1 MVPSLIAPGRITMP
15 SQSAT
20 FGGAAPD
27 QSPLGWLVAIPLGCL
42 VLMQALIALTG
53 IVPVLDGALADSDA
67 YMRLARV
74 LHLHDGGAWF
84 DPREPRINPPEGH
97 VQHWTRALDALLLA
111 GAWLLQP
118 LFGFERALH
127 VWGVLISPALLAL
140 AVIALA
146 WAATP
151 ALDRDSRLLACLV
164 LLTQPSV
171 LAYTSVG
178 RPDHHSLLLLL
189 ALVLIGLTARLAA
202 APQDRRAAWLAGATA
217 ALSIWVSP
225 EALTFIAVSLATLG
239 LFWVCGTPAL
249 ARTQRTYLASM
260 AAVLALAL
268 VLERGPTGLL
278 AAESDRLSIV
288 HVVLFALIAAFW
300 TVVQRVEHAGLLSGA
315 GAQPSRGALASRAWL
330 AAPGAA
336 ARRLLVAAVGVVAIA
351 LLMILC
357 FPELRH
363 GPLGTVDPLY
373 ARIRLNNIIE
383 IQPLVPADWLA
394 SGHLGEVIGRVI
406 RVLGIGLVAVPFLG
420 VLLLRSTGA
429 AWRFWATVAVALLAF
444 LPLAF
449 YQVRWASYTEAF
461 LVWPYAA
468 AIAWALG
475 QLARV
480 AGRHSVLL
488 RPLAIL
494 AGLFWP
500 LLLAG
505 ALPHQEIESAGRACP
520 VDRLAAVLNRSA
532 SPPRTLLAYADYGS
546 ELLYRTPHRV
556 LSIPNHRPQPGF
568 AATYRILTATDEPAA
583 RAELTRLGVDWILLC
598 PSATERALFA
608 VPGAA
613 RPTLYQRLVDG
624 AAPPWLLALP
634 LAGDLAT
641 EARLFEVLGSA
652 ERSAAADPG
661 ARR

>member
-1 MVPSLIAPGRITMP
+1 MMAAK
-15 SQSAT
+15 SAA
-20 FGGAAPD
+20 FVGAAPD
-27 QSPLGWLVAIPLGCL
+27 HSPLGWLVAIPLGCL

-53 IVPVLDGALADSDA
+53 IVPILDGALADSDA

-118 LFGFERALH
+118 FFGFERALH
-127 VWGVLISPALLAL
+127 LWGVLISPALLAL
-140 AVIALA
+140 AVGALA
-146 WAATP
+146 WAAAS

-202 APQDRRAAWLAGATA
+202 APQDRRAGCLAGAIA

-225 EALTFIAVSLATLG
+225 EAMTFVAVSLATLG
-239 LFWVCGTPAL
+239 LFWVCGTPEL
-249 ARTQRTYLASM
+249 ARTQRAYLTST
-260 AAVLALAL
+260 AAVLVLAL
-268 VLERGPTGLL
+268 VVERGPTGLL

-300 TVVQRVEHAGLLSGA
+300 TMVGRAERAGDPGGA
-315 GAQPSRGALASRAWL
+315 S
-330 AAPGAA
+330 APTHRGAA
-336 ARRLLVAAVGVVAIA
+336 ASCAGFPAPAAVIRRLLVAAVGVVAIA
-351 LLMILC
+351 ALMLLC
-357 FPELRH
+357 FPDLRH

-373 ARIRLNNIIE
+373 ARIRLHNIVE
-383 IQPLVPADWLA
+383 IQPLLPPDWL
-394 SGHLGEVIGRVI
+394 SLDRLGAAIGRVI
-406 RVLGIGLVAVPFLG
+406 RVLGIALFAVPFLG
-420 VLLLRSTGA
+420 LLLLRTTGA

-449 YQVRWASYTEAF
+449 YQVRWASYAEAF

-468 AIAWALG
+468 AIAWALS
-475 QLARV
+475 QLTPT
-480 AGRHSVLL
+480 AGRAGVLL
-488 RPLAIL
+488 RQLTIL

-500 LLLAG
+500 LLLAA
-505 ALPHQEIESAGRACP
+505 ALPQQAIESAGRACP
-520 VDRLAAVLNRSA
+520 VDRLAAVLNRA
-532 SPPRTLLAYADYGS
+532 ATAPRTLLAYADYGS

-568 AATYRILTATDEPAA
+568 AATYRILTATDEAA
-583 RAELTRLGVDWILLC
+583 ASAELTRFGVDWILLC

-608 VPGAA
+608 VPDAA
-613 RPTLYQRLVDG
+613 RPTLYQRLVEG
-624 AAPPWLLALP
+624 AAPPWLQPLP
-634 LAGDLAT
+634 LEGDLAT
-641 EARLFEVLGSA
+641 EARLFEVVRNG
-652 ERSAAADPG
+652 ERSAAAGSG
-661 ARR
+661 ALR